1 MHYCSVVV
9 INESLEKSDVTYAAK
24 PTVQLKAIP
33 YGSFKKQLVRQQGAV
48 DQEIFAIYDASTNI
62 PADITGMALFLTI
75 SNAGG
80 VVYEIKGKV
89 NTDIKGIV
97 SFKTEY
103 LDTGFYSYE
112 VSVRANKYLQSILD
126 GSYVVQT

>member
-24 PTVQLKAIP
+24 PAAQLKAVP
-33 YGSFKKQLVRQQGAV
+33 YGSFKKQLVRQQGAA

-80 VVYEIKGKV
+80 VLYEIKGKV

-97 SFKTEY
+97 SFKIGY
-103 LDTGFYSYE
+103 LDVGFYSYE
-112 VSVRANKYLQSILD
+112 VSVRANKYLQSLLD